1 MQTVVGVS
9 FKKAGK
15 IYYFDPSE
23 IELRSEDK
31 VIVETSRGIELGE
44 VVINPKEVEEDQ
56 IVQPLKKVIRKATPK
71 DLEQLEINIQKEKE
85 AYTICLEKIGNHG
98 LPMKLVDVEYT
109 FDNNKII
116 FYFTA
121 DGRVDFRELVKDLA
135 SVFRTR
141 IELRQIGVRDEAK
154 MIGGLGPC
162 GLELCCKTFL
172 REFEPISIKMAKNQ
186 DLSLNPAKIS
196 GICGRLMCCLRFESD
211 DYDETDVDEII
222 DDPEKLLEEEV
233 DEYEKYMSFARRY
246 AKQPDPVEETRKEE
260 NDTSEGTELEED
272 EVNAYPKNAGR
283 DQNRIPRNRSER
295 SESVDQ
301 GVLDEATEGAEEVP
315 QEADNEG
322 NGETS
327 EVENK
332 VDWSEQK
339 RKKPYNKNKGGYQ
352 GNKGG
357 KANNYKNRNN
367 DDQNGENRRSE
378 NQNSDNQSGEN
389 RKYENRS
396 NGGQNGENRRY
407 ENRNNDTHNG
417 ENRRYENRNNDNHNG
432 ENRRY
437 ENRNSDNQNGVN
449 RRYEN
454 QNSEKRKYENR
465 NRDSQNGENRKYENR
480 SMERTSPEG
489 LAPAKAEQQ
498 DIKTNNSTEPKQTD

>member
-23 IELRSEDK
+23 IELRSGDK

-56 IVQPLKKVIRKATPK
+56 IIQPLKMVIRKATPK
-71 DLEQLEINIQKEKE
+71 DIEQLEINIQKEKE

-186 DLSLNPAKIS
+186 ELSLNPAKIS

-211 DYDETDVDEII
+211 DYDETDLSDDEIII
-222 DDPEKLLEEEV
+222 DDPAKLLEEEV
-233 DEYEKYMSFARRY
+233 DEYEKYMNFARKY
-246 AKQPDPVEETRKEE
+246 MKQPDPVVEEVVVSEVPEVVPVKEDKPQSTGQKKKYTPDPNRE
-260 NDTSEGTELEED
+260 SKNKSDRVDRADSNDTID
-272 EVNAYPKNAGR
+272 
-283 DQNRIPRNRSER
+283 DC
-295 SESVDQ
+295 
-301 GVLDEATEGAEEVP
+301 AEEQSEDVDGEGLAEMSRP
-315 QEADNEG
+315 EAKGGRSD
-322 NGETS
+322 
-327 EVENK
+327 
-332 VDWSEQK
+332 QK
-339 RKKPYNKNKGGYQ
+339 GKKPYNKGKGGYQ
-352 GNKGG
+352 GNRGG
-357 KANNYKNRNN
+357 KPNHTPNRNQAYRGNEATDTPSSEPTSQRDASPTNAVYHQEMKPNGHTDQRDPDN
-367 DDQNGENRRSE
+367 DE
-378 NQNSDNQSGEN
+378 
-389 RKYENRS
+389 
-396 NGGQNGENRRY
+396 
-407 ENRNNDTHNG
+407 
-417 ENRRYENRNNDNHNG
+417 
-432 ENRRY
+432 
-437 ENRNSDNQNGVN
+437 
-449 RRYEN
+449 
-454 QNSEKRKYENR
+454 
-465 NRDSQNGENRKYENR
+465 
-480 SMERTSPEG
+480 
-489 LAPAKAEQQ
+489 
-498 DIKTNNSTEPKQTD
+498 